1 MLSRCGRGY
10 RASPAL
16 PRGRRAPEG
25 DPCRKHPGTLS
36 GVLRAVREYRE
47 RVVHPPRPAQHGPG
61 GGGGV
66 RPGGLVG
73 MGGFLLGATG
83 MFATMYSTQ
92 AILPQLGR
100 AFHVSAA
107 STGLTIS
114 ATVAAVA
121 IGAWLWGPW
130 SDRHGRRPAIIL
142 ASALLVLPTV
152 GVALVPSFPLLLACR
167 AAQGL
172 CMPGLLTVGV
182 PYVVEAFGP
191 RLGGRAMGYYV
202 VALVVGGLIG
212 RVGVALLAGPF
223 GWRVGLGVLA
233 VLPALGA
240 GTMLRSLP
248 DVTALR
254 GAGVTRGARMR
265 QLASRRLLQASA
277 GGAALL
283 FSFIGLFSYIAYRL
297 EAPPFGL
304 GAEIGSLIFLLWVL
318 GAIGPVAGRWV
329 DRWGW
334 RRVALACLATV
345 LGGIVL
351 SLPETLPAVAL
362 GMALVALGMFAGVT
376 AMQVGV
382 AHAATFDRGLASSF
396 YFSCYYTAGAVGG
409 FLPGL
414 AWEAWGWVGVAAVSG
429 AAILAAAGVL
439 GLGRRDGG
447 GGASVTAAAGSA

>member
-1 MLSRCGRGY
+1 VRPGSGY
-10 RASPAL
+10 
-16 PRGRRAPEG
+16 G
-25 DPCRKHPGTLS
+25 D
-36 GVLRAVREYRE
+36 
-47 RVVHPPRPAQHGPG
+47 RVVHRPGPAQRGPLG
-61 GGGGV
+61 GGDV
-66 RPGGLVG
+66 LPGGLVG
-73 MGGFLLGATG
+73 MAGFLLGATG

-107 STGLTIS
+107 ATGLTIS

-142 ASALLVLPTV
+142 ASALLVVPTV

-223 GWRVGLGVLA
+223 GWRLGLGVLA

-240 GTMLRSLP
+240 GAMLRSLP
-248 DVTALR
+248 DVAPPR
-254 GAGVTRGARMR
+254 RAGTPRAQRMR
-265 QLASRRLLQASA
+265 QLASRRLLQAAA

-283 FSFIGLFSYIAYRL
+283 FCFIGLFSYIAYRL
-297 EAPPFGL
+297 EAPPFRL
-304 GAEIGSLIFLLWVL
+304 GTEIGSLIFLLWIL
-318 GAIGPVAGRWV
+318 GGIGPVAGRWV

-345 LGGIVL
+345 TGGIAL
-351 SLPETLPAVAL
+351 SLPATLVAVAI

-396 YFSCYYTAGAVGG
+396 YFSCYYTAGALGG

-414 AWEAWGWVGVAAVSG
+414 AWEAWGWLGVASVG
-429 AAILAAAGVL
+429 AAAIVAAAGVL
-439 GLGRRDGG
+439 ALGHPDGDMRAAPG
-447 GGASVTAAAGSA
+447 VEGAA